1 MSRQTRKIVNGKM
14 ETSLGSEVE
23 QPNDQ
28 VEPHQTNSTLLTTVD
43 SAVNLY

>member
-23 QPNDQ
+23 QPN
-28 VEPHQTNSTLLTTVD
+28 VH
-43 SAVNLY
+43 AHRM